1 MILST
6 NQDPRKLGMKIL
18 LAHSECANDCAA
30 GRLVRK
36 LREQLEES
44 GVAVLTAQ
52 TAFDAEM
59 LLGFRSDDPGAAAG
73 LGYG

>member
-36 LREQLEES
+36 LREQLE
-44 GVAVLTAQ
+44 GKRRGRA
-52 TAFDAEM
+52 D
-59 LLGFRSDDPGAAAG
+59 GADR
-73 LGYG
+73 L

>member
-44 GVAVLTAQ
+44 GRGRA
-52 TAFDAEM
+52 D
-59 LLGFRSDDPGAAAG
+59 GADR
-73 LGYG
+73 L